1 MQNCVIAE
9 YIQKNTKAT
18 YACMIG
24 KLRWH
29 FKIPLEQHSNVKK
42 TWYGRQMKYIP
53 MNNNA

>member
-1 MQNCVIAE
+1 MLAE

-29 FKIPLEQHSNVKK
+29 YNRQLEHHFNEKK
-42 TWYGRQMKYIP
+42 TWYARQMDNK
-53 MNNNA
+53 A